1 MPDEVS
7 PMYVPFTLSIM
18 NYKDQLA
25 NHHSQC
31 LQLDKEYRYDSEL
44 FYEYQRDLRYL
55 LEFSEEVHRVGE
67 KVLER
72 LNLRQKFTS
81 LCVHIGKD
89 TVADSRLDP
98 SQHEIVKAARE
109 IAIHYHLND
118 FYLFSDD
125 QNFARA
131 IMVALQINENWQPHV
146 HVANFSR
153 IMDLYV
159 AQHICG
165 AVLLTSSR
173 SSHGWWLGFLAPPQA
188 KVHFMRLD
196 GDEEGGVQMF
206 L

>member
-1 MPDEVS
+1 MPDDVS

-18 NYKDQLA
+18 KYKDQLA

-31 LQLDKEYRYDSEL
+31 LQLDKEYRYDTEL
-44 FYEYQRDLRYL
+44 FHEYQRDLRYL
-55 LEFSEEVHRVGE
+55 LGFSEEVLRTGE
-67 KVLER
+67 K
-72 LNLRQKFTS
+72 
-81 LCVHIGKD
+81 
-89 TVADSRLDP
+89 
-98 SQHEIVKAARE
+98 
-109 IAIHYHLND
+109 HLND

-159 AQHICG
+159 SQHICG

-173 SSHGWWLGFLAPPQA
+173 STHGWWLGFLAPPQA

-196 GDEEGGVQMF
+196 GEEEGGVQMF